1 MFLTKNYCYID
12 QNKTGTVYVNN
23 LLKSFN
29 KSYYHKH
36 HQLPSK
42 EIIDNEKII
51 KFGTIR
57 SPHSWYVSL
66 WSFGCLRKRNSGTY
80 SNLTKLRPF
89 GGYGDVNNKLFAF
102 FEKNMNYIKLKLN
115 YDTDQ
120 LYSDPDNILMFRKW
134 LKIVLSDEFAPIV
147 NYPLYHSNLY
157 RHCGLY
163 SKELIKFYFTNH
175 DINKARIDFP
185 LGLSE
190 FLENN
195 CYINDFILLDYLDSN
210 LMSFF
215 EKYNFHLNQSLP
227 KSKRLNVSSKKYNI
241 YDKETYE
248 MVLKKEK
255 IMLNYLLKNWSINF
269 LDNRSKY
276 EE

>member
-1 MFLTKNYCYID
+1 MCNEALIFQQFFSLLSFWLLAWIWNLD
-12 QNKTGTVYVNN
+12 SVFVVN
-23 LLKSFN
+23 
-29 KSYYHKH
+29 
-36 HQLPSK
+36 Q
-42 EIIDNEKII
+42 
-51 KFGTIR
+51 
-57 SPHSWYVSL
+57 
-66 WSFGCLRKRNSGTY
+66 
-80 SNLTKLRPF
+80 
-89 GGYGDVNNKLFAF
+89 VN
-102 FEKNMNYIKLKLN
+102 
-115 YDTDQ
+115 TRQ
-120 LYSDPDNILMFRKW
+120 
-134 LKIVLSDEFAPIV
+134 
-147 NYPLYHSNLY
+147 
-157 RHCGLY
+157 
-163 SKELIKFYFTNH
+163 ELIKFYFTNH

-255 IMLNYLLKNWSINF
+255 IMLNFLLKNWSINF